1 MKMVAPFLAFF
12 ARSGIFDRAS
22 RSAPV
27 PASQIRSEF
36 RRKIRIALPRLSKLL
51 CRRGPDPIKFMTGI
65 IPDHAS
71 TRQCNLAGAHHAADA
86 ICRGFRQGAP
96 VCPRRYFSYCMDLV
110 AGAPLLEMV
119 CENGGGSHGPSQS
132 TPEVI
137 ELGPQD
143 SPEMM
148 ELAALTKPGPF
159 GRRTHELGT
168 YLGIRCEGKLVAM
181 TGERLKV
188 PGYTEVS
195 AVCTHPDHTGKGYAR
210 MLMTEIMRGIRDRG
224 ETPFLHVRRDNT
236 RAVEL
241 YERLGFHTRV
251 MPHFAVLRKV

>member
-1 MKMVAPFLAFF
+1 MHPLDNVIWQALTTRQTQFAEGFDKARRFAPDVTSLTAFEEPSALGYDCLAILVGHGGTAALFLDRAYEP
-12 ARSGIFDRAS
+12 RSGW
-22 RSAPV
+22 
-27 PASQIRSEF
+27 
-36 RRKIRIALPRLSKLL
+36 
-51 CRRGPDPIKFMTGI
+51 
-65 IPDHAS
+65 
-71 TRQCNLAGAHHAADA
+71 
-86 ICRGFRQGAP
+86 
-96 VCPRRYFSYCMDLV
+96 DLV

-241 YERLGFHTRV
+241 YERLGFRTRV